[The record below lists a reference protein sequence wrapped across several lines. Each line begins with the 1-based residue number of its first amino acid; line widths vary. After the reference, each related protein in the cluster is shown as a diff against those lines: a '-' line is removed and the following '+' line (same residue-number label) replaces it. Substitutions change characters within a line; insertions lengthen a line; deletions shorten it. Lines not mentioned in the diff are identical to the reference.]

1 MFRKGKYIE
10 STSGVVGYI
19 TKIVDGFPVY
29 KVLFPKEFYGLTCR
43 VFDKKYYN
51 VIGKERR

>member
-19 TKIVDGFPVY
+19 TKIFAGFPLY
-29 KVLFPKEFYGLTCR
+29 NVLFPKEFYWLTCI
-43 VFDKKYYN
+43 VFDKKYYK
-51 VIGKERR
+51 VIG

>member
-10 STSGVVGYI
+10 STSGVIGYV
-19 TKIVDGFPVY
+19 TKISDGFPVY

-43 VFDKKYYN
+43 VFDKKYYK
-51 VIGKERR
+51 VIG